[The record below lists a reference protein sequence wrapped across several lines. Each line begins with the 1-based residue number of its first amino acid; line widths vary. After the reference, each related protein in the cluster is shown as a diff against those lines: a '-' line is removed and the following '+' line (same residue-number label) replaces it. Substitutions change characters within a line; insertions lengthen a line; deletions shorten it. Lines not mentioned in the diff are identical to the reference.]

1 MNEKLKN
8 SLQIESNHTNDKKDY
23 HMLVLLVIAFLICL
37 THVAGNFS
45 FKDRNHANP
54 DREKESTDL
63 FIWLSGPRIEEGLY
77 QVPASTSLSD
87 LVKKTNHIP
96 PNQDLTDEEPESLAT
111 VRLQDG
117 SPPELF
123 GPRPEIA
130 PLFFRP
136 IPINEADK
144 DLLITIPGIGETLAN
159 RILELRR
166 EKGGFQDKKELLQVS
181 GLGPGKLKKIEKLI
195 TM

>member
-23 HMLVLLVIAFLICL
+23 HMLVLFVIALLICL
-37 THVAGNFS
+37 THVAGNFL
-45 FKDRNHANP
+45 FKDRNHATP

-63 FIWLSGPRIEEGLY
+63 FIWLSGPRIQKGLY
-77 QVPASTSLSD
+77 QVPSGTSLSD
-87 LVKKTNHIP
+87 LATKTNHIP
-96 PNQDLTDEEPESLAT
+96 PDQDLADQHPAFLAA
-111 VRLQDG
+111 VKLEDG
-117 SPPELF
+117 SPPKLQ
-123 GPRPEIA
+123 GPRPETA

-159 RILELRR
+159 RILELRK
-166 EKGGFQDKKELLQVS
+166 EKGGFQDKKDLLQVS